1 MEFSPVSQQD
11 LPRQIADQ
19 IRQAITEGSIGAD
32 ERLPTEE
39 ELAKRFGVSRPTI
52 REALKRL
59 AAQNLIRS
67 KRGPSGGT
75 FVNRPDLVE
84 LGEELASST
93 RLLVGLNS
101 LSPEEMIQCRLE
113 MEQLCAGLAA
123 RNRAEADLSALESA
137 LAQQRRFIDQPEQF
151 CRADVCFHRAL
162 VDASGNALLKLLMFA
177 VIEGL
182 QPVSNMIVFRYP
194 ERDLIISQHE
204 ALLSAIR
211 AGDETAAREQIV
223 RQVETLAAQMRRAQD
238 ESRRSRA

>member
-19 IRQAITEGSIGAD
+19 IRQAITEGSIGVD
-32 ERLPTEE
+32 ERLPTED
-39 ELAKRFGVSRPTI
+39 ELAKRFAVSRPTI

-67 KRGPSGGT
+67 RRGPTGGT
-75 FVNRPDLVE
+75 FVNRPELSE
-84 LGEELASST
+84 LGEGLASST

-101 LSPEEMIQCRLE
+101 LTPEEVIQCRLE

-123 RNRAEADLSALESA
+123 RSRDDADLTQLETA
-137 LAQQRRFIDQPEQF
+137 LADQKRFIDLPEQF
-151 CRADVCFHRAL
+151 CRADVSFHRAL
-162 VDASGNALLKLLMFA
+162 VDASGNALLKLLMYA

-194 ERDLIISQHE
+194 ERDLIITQHE
-204 ALLSAIR
+204 ALLDAIR
-211 AGDETAAREQIV
+211 AGDEDSAREQIAN
-223 RQVETLAAQMRRAQD
+223 QVETLSAQMSRARD

>member
-1 MEFSPVSQQD
+1 MEFNPVSQQD

-19 IRQAITEGSIGAD
+19 IRQAITAGSIGVD
-32 ERLPTEE
+32 ERLPTED

-67 KRGPSGGT
+67 RRGPTGGT
-75 FVNRPDLVE
+75 FVNRPDLNE

-101 LSPEEMIQCRLE
+101 LSPEEVLQCRLE

-123 RNRAEADLSALESA
+123 RCHDDGDLNQLEAA
-137 LAQQRRFIDQPEQF
+137 LAEQKRFVDQPEQF
-151 CRADVCFHRAL
+151 CRADVSFHRAL
-162 VDASGNALLKLLMFA
+162 VDASGNALLKLLMYA

-194 ERDLIISQHE
+194 ARDLIIAQHE
-204 ALLSAIR
+204 ALLNAIR
-211 AGDETAAREQIV
+211 AGDEDAAREQIAH
-223 RQVETLAAQMRRAQD
+223 QVETLSTQMSRARD